1 MVISIAAAGLASNQD
16 VAEGLAG
23 LKLHDEGAENE
34 KQHMRYSSHNFW
46 FDARPAPHHRQSL
59 PRARTEVARHW
70 GKWQA

>member
-34 KQHMRYSSHNFW
+34 KKHMRYSSHNFW
-46 FDARPAPHHRQSL
+46 FDA
-59 PRARTEVARHW
+59 
-70 GKWQA
+70 